1 MTTRERLRLQA
12 GIAAATLQRR
22 RLTGCTFIGVTGSA
36 GKTTTK
42 ELIAHALGSTLRG
55 RKTPAQGNGPAVVA
69 KTILRTTSHD
79 QFCVLE
85 VAAGPIPGLIA
96 QTARM
101 ARPQIAVVTQVGS
114 DHRST
119 YRTLEAVTHEKRAL
133 LSTSCDTCVA
143 VLNADDPHVV
153 AMAEGF
159 AGRVVTFGRSES
171 AELRAEDVRAAWPD
185 RLSFVLCV
193 GDQRVPVVTSL
204 VGKHWVSSVLAALGV
219 AHALGLSLETAAG
232 AIARVPPTPG
242 RMSPVTV
249 GGVSVMLDDVK
260 APLWGMPAVFE
271 FLHEACARR
280 KIAVI
285 GTISDY
291 PGDAAKTY
299 RRVAERA
306 LATADEVLFVGP
318 NAGRARR
325 AKQGPDGGSLHL
337 YEALPEA
344 AEHLARTVGEGDLVV
359 LKGSRRA
366 DGLHRLISE
375 GYLS

>member
-85 VAAGPIPGLIA
+85 VAAAPIPGLIA

-159 AGRVVTFGRSES
+159 AGRVVTFGRSRVR
-171 AELRAEDVRAAWPD
+171 RAPRRGCPCRLARPSLVRAVRRRPARAGRRRPG
-185 RLSFVLCV
+185 SA
-193 GDQRVPVVTSL
+193 SI
-204 VGKHWVSSVLAALGV
+204 WVSSVLAALGV

-232 AIARVPPTPG
+232 AIARVPPP
-242 RMSPVTV
+242 
-249 GGVSVMLDDVK
+249 
-260 APLWGMPAVFE
+260 
-271 FLHEACARR
+271 
-280 KIAVI
+280 
-285 GTISDY
+285 
-291 PGDAAKTY
+291 
-299 RRVAERA
+299 RA
-306 LATADEVLFVGP
+306 G
-318 NAGRARR
+318 
-325 AKQGPDGGSLHL
+325 
-337 YEALPEA
+337 
-344 AEHLARTVGEGDLVV
+344 
-359 LKGSRRA
+359 
-366 DGLHRLISE
+366 
-375 GYLS
+375 